1 MECRDEIFSE
11 DYREVIIDYPVW
23 ESGEGEK
30 LCSLDVGSRFHIL
43 YVKREGLP
51 PILSNASEYQN
62 VPKVYGLMRDELKA
76 TQQNSFAPGSLIASG
91 ITQLQGE
98 PLNLSGRGVVIAII
112 DTGIN
117 YTLPQFRDEEG
128 KSRILAIWDQTIQV
142 REALKDEEGS
152 RVTRDMSFSEE
163 GLGRE
168 EQNGEGEEN
177 EERREQESL
186 KSGVAGNEQKIQKDS
201 DFLRY
206 PYGTVY
212 TREQINEALSL
223 KNPYELVP
231 TRDEDGHGT
240 SLAAVAAGSSLRGGS
255 LFLGAA
261 PQAELVIVKLKPCK
275 RFWREYYLLS
285 DRAAAYL
292 ETDIMTA
299 AAFVD
304 SFAIQFRRPL
314 VICIGLGSSL
324 GDHDGNAA
332 LSLLLNEIAVKRSRA
347 VVVCGGN
354 EGDAAHHYSASFAR
368 QLQYPAY
375 VEHGA
380 YTAYGQQAQ
389 STGDAQYGQQAQ
401 GEARE
406 VEVRVAEN
414 HRGFV
419 MECWGQIPDLFNIS
433 IKSPGGET
441 ILPVQIRIDQ
451 SFTYRFVYERT
462 EVTISSIL
470 VESVSGEELIVFRI
484 KDPTPGIWT
493 FRVMAM
499 GGDTNGSFHMWLPI
513 TEFLSA
519 PAYFLEPDP
528 YTTLTEPSMAANC
541 LGITAYNDANNSLYV
556 RAGRGY
562 SKNGRIRPDLAA
574 PGVNVSTP
582 FGRETGSSMA
592 AAITAG
598 AAAQFFQWAVVEGNN
613 RVVESRELK
622 NSLIRGA
629 DRKSALSYPNRS
641 WGYGTLN
648 LEGTFEVLAD
658 V

>member
-1 MECRDEIFSE
+1 
-11 DYREVIIDYPVW
+11 
-23 ESGEGEK
+23 
-30 LCSLDVGSRFHIL
+30 
-43 YVKREGLP
+43 
-51 PILSNASEYQN
+51 
-62 VPKVYGLMRDELKA
+62 
-76 TQQNSFAPGSLIASG
+76 
-91 ITQLQGE
+91 
-98 PLNLSGRGVVIAII
+98 
-112 DTGIN
+112 
-117 YTLPQFRDEEG
+117 
-128 KSRILAIWDQTIQV
+128 
-142 REALKDEEGS
+142 
-152 RVTRDMSFSEE
+152 
-163 GLGRE
+163 
-168 EQNGEGEEN
+168 
-177 EERREQESL
+177 
-186 KSGVAGNEQKIQKDS
+186 
-201 DFLRY
+201 
-206 PYGTVY
+206 
-212 TREQINEALSL
+212 
-223 KNPYELVP
+223 
-231 TRDEDGHGT
+231 
-240 SLAAVAAGSSLRGGS
+240 
-255 LFLGAA
+255 
-261 PQAELVIVKLKPCK
+261 
-275 RFWREYYLLS
+275 
-285 DRAAAYL
+285 
-292 ETDIMTA
+292 MTA

-598 AAAQFFQWAVVEGNN
+598 AAAQFF
-613 RVVESRELK
+613 
-622 NSLIRGA
+622 
-629 DRKSALSYPNRS
+629 LSYRS

>member
-1 MECRDEIFSE
+1 
-11 DYREVIIDYPVW
+11 
-23 ESGEGEK
+23 
-30 LCSLDVGSRFHIL
+30 
-43 YVKREGLP
+43 
-51 PILSNASEYQN
+51 
-62 VPKVYGLMRDELKA
+62 
-76 TQQNSFAPGSLIASG
+76 
-91 ITQLQGE
+91 
-98 PLNLSGRGVVIAII
+98 
-112 DTGIN
+112 
-117 YTLPQFRDEEG
+117 
-128 KSRILAIWDQTIQV
+128 
-142 REALKDEEGS
+142 
-152 RVTRDMSFSEE
+152 
-163 GLGRE
+163 
-168 EQNGEGEEN
+168 
-177 EERREQESL
+177 
-186 KSGVAGNEQKIQKDS
+186 
-201 DFLRY
+201 
-206 PYGTVY
+206 
-212 TREQINEALSL
+212 
-223 KNPYELVP
+223 
-231 TRDEDGHGT
+231 
-240 SLAAVAAGSSLRGGS
+240 
-255 LFLGAA
+255 
-261 PQAELVIVKLKPCK
+261 
-275 RFWREYYLLS
+275 
-285 DRAAAYL
+285 
-292 ETDIMTA
+292 MTA

-332 LSLLLNEIAVKRSRA
+332 LSILLNEIAVKRSRA

-380 YTAYGQQAQ
+380 YTTYGQQTQ

-401 GEARE
+401 WEAKE
-406 VEVRVAEN
+406 VEVQVAEN

-419 MECWGQIPDLFNIS
+419 MECWGQIPDLFNVS

-441 ILPVQIRIDQ
+441 ILPVRIRIDQ

-470 VESVSGEELIVFRI
+470 VEPVSGEELIVFRI
-484 KDPTPGIWT
+484 KDPTPGIWI
-493 FRVMAM
+493 FRVLPMSEGA
-499 GGDTNGSFHMWLPI
+499 NGNFHMWLPI

-519 PAYFLEPDP
+519 PVCFLEPDP

-556 RAGRGY
+556 RSGRGY

-574 PGVNVSTP
+574 PGVNVSTT

-622 NSLIRGA
+622 NFLIRGA
-629 DRKSALSYPNRS
+629 DRKAELSYPNRS

-648 LEGTFEVLAD
+648 LEGTFETLAD
-658 V
+658 A

>member
-1 MECRDEIFSE
+1 MECREEILSE

-23 ESGEGEK
+23 ERGEGEK

-76 TQQNSFAPGSLIASG
+76 AQQNSFDPGSLIASG

-98 PLNLSGRGVVIAII
+98 PLNLTGRGVVIAII

-117 YTLPQFRDEEG
+117 YTLPQFRDAGG
-128 KSRILAIWDQTIQV
+128 KSRILAIWDQTIQG
-142 REALKDEEGS
+142 REALGDEES
-152 RVTRDMSFSEE
+152 
-163 GLGRE
+163 
-168 EQNGEGEEN
+168 
-177 EERREQESL
+177 
-186 KSGVAGNEQKIQKDS
+186 A
-201 DFLRY
+201 FLRY

-223 KNPYELVP
+223 ENPYELVP

-240 SLAAVAAGSSLRGGS
+240 SLAAVAAGSSLSGGS

-332 LSLLLNEIAVKRSRA
+332 LSILLNEIAVKRSRA

-380 YTAYGQQAQ
+380 YTTYGQQAQ
-389 STGDAQYGQQAQ
+389 STGDVQYGQQAQ
-401 GEARE
+401 WEAKE

-419 MECWGQIPDLFNIS
+419 MECWGQIPDLFNVS

-441 ILPVQIRIDQ
+441 ILPVRIRIDQ

-470 VESVSGEELIVFRI
+470 VEPVSGEELIVFRI
-484 KDPTPGIWT
+484 KDPTPGIWI
-493 FRVMAM
+493 FRVLPMSEGA
-499 GGDTNGSFHMWLPI
+499 NGNFHMWLPI

-519 PAYFLEPDP
+519 PVCFLEPDP

-556 RAGRGY
+556 RSGRGY

-574 PGVNVSTP
+574 PGVNVSTT

-622 NSLIRGA
+622 NFLIRGA
-629 DRKSALSYPNRS
+629 DRKAELSYPNRS

-648 LEGTFEVLAD
+648 LAGTFEALAD
-658 V
+658 A